1 MLEDIH
7 CLQTH
12 ALLLMDEGKLE
23 AAIEMLSGGRML
35 ADEMAEKGLACRF
48 GVNLAVAHNLRG
60 DGAAALQYADGAVAA
75 AADRKDTHFQ
85 AVAAVARAHALRLL
99 RRYDEAGHQ
108 LTLGIELAESLG
120 YVDAPHWMGT
130 DRY

>member
-85 AVAAVARAHALRLL
+85 AVAAVARQRPRVSVLLASIALLWPKVR
-99 RRYDEAGHQ
+99 ASA
-108 LTLGIELAESLG
+108 TS
-120 YVDAPHWMGT
+120 GT
-130 DRY
+130 T